1 MKSKFLK
8 CLSTGITA
16 AVLAASIIPIS
27 ASTAF
32 AAATED
38 CNNYY
43 NEYTLPTHDGISEEP
58 GQDETYY
65 AIFQIAKLQ
74 SYDEDTKF
82 ATYTLTND
90 VWKTD
95 KSSGNLFK
103 VDDQGRIMYSEGTGW
118 KLFDTSDFT
127 STDTT
132 VGENVP
138 INNDLMNIIDRAAD
152 KVRSQSD
159 IKGLTYNGEVK
170 GEMRYDDVEGK
181 EVPNPSD
188 WGTSIPMYKLGHESQ
203 VRLTNGLYLMISIG
217 PKLQTPNLISV
228 AEYSG
233 TPKQIPL
240 IDKGSNITIDKE
252 ITSVTNGTKSSN
264 GETAEVAVGSTV
276 EFTLTSVTPMY
287 DQAVTDAITAGGA
300 GLSIPTDYKDTGDE
314 GIINYVIYDDPSVG
328 LDIDFSE
335 NDPNGTKGIKIEIGD
350 TSKAANVGTW
360 IPITTESVET
370 RKLFSGFESL
380 NEILTVEPITFNSA
394 SFGNDYKALSSVS
407 NHRQHI
413 HGGKG
418 FKIVFTDKFVTTQAN
433 MNRAIKVTFTAKVND
448 QADTSLVD
456 GDPNTNS
463 MEADPSGGVVGFKI
477 PNEGIVQYDNQFLAE
492 TRSVSSYSNTV
503 ELHRVEI
510 AVNKINGDDDKV
522 LEGAGFTLC
531 NDDGT
536 REIVTEKTIGATG
549 YITFNE
555 LPAGTYTLK
564 ETTVPTGYKKI
575 EDIQFTISAGT
586 PDPEYS
592 GTYTFTV
599 NKPTGTE
606 FTTGTFSNRLYGT
619 VKNALNIKNY
629 KGQELPGTGGMGTVI
644 FTVVGAGIIVL
655 AGVLF
660 VVYMKKRRV
669 EEK

>member
-65 AIFQIAKLQ
+65 AIFQIAKLK
-74 SYDEDTKF
+74 SYDKDTEF
-82 ATYTLTND
+82 AAYTLTND

-103 VDDQGRIMYSEGTGW
+103 VDDQGRIMYNDGSSGW
-118 KLFDTSDFT
+118 QLFDKSDFT

-132 VGENVP
+132 LGENVP

-159 IKGLTYNGEVK
+159 IKGLTYTGEVK
-170 GEMRYDDVEGK
+170 GKMRYDDGEGR
-181 EVPNPSD
+181 EVSNPSD
-188 WGTSIPMYKLGHESQ
+188 WGERIQMYKLGHESQ

-233 TPKQIPL
+233 TPHQIPL

-252 ITSVTNGTKSSN
+252 ITKVTNGNKSGTNES
-264 GETAEVAVGSTV
+264 AEVAVGSEV
-276 EFTLTSVTPMY
+276 DFTLTSVTPMY
-287 DQAVTDAITAGGA
+287 DQAVTDAIAAGGT
-300 GLSIPTDYKDTGDE
+300 GLEIPDDCEDPGDN

-328 LDIDFSE
+328 LDIKFNND
-335 NDPNGTKGIKIEIGD
+335 DPNGTKGIKIEIGD
-350 TSKAANVGTW
+350 TSKASSVKDWTA
-360 IPITTESVET
+360 ITTENVET
-370 RKLFSGFESL
+370 KRLFSGFESL
-380 NEILTVEPITFNSA
+380 EEILTVEPITFDSG
-394 SFGNDYKALSSVS
+394 SFATDYKALSSVS

-413 HGGKG
+413 HGGNG
-418 FKIVFTDKFVTTQAN
+418 FKIVFTDKFITTQAN
-433 MNRAIKVTFTAKVND
+433 MNRAIRVTFTATVNAN
-448 QADTSLVD
+448 ADKSLVD
-456 GDPNTNS
+456 GDPHEDE
-463 MEADPSGGVVGFKI
+463 MKEGIKGFEI

-492 TRSVSSYSNTV
+492 KRSVSSYSHTV

-510 AVNKINGDDDKV
+510 AINKINGDNPTEKV
-522 LEGAGFTLC
+522 EGAGFTLY
-531 NDDGT
+531 DAAG
-536 REIVTEKTIGATG
+536 EHEVVSEKIIGSNG

-564 ETTVPTGYKKI
+564 ETKVPGGYKEI
-575 EDIQFTISAGT
+575 ENIQFTISVDA
-586 PDPEYS
+586 PDPEYD
-592 GTYTFTV
+592 GVYTLTV
-599 NKPTGTE
+599 NTPTGTR
-606 FTTGTFSNRLYGT
+606 FTTGEFSDDLYGT
-619 VKNALNIKNY
+619 VQNALNIKNY
-629 KGQELPGTGGMGTVI
+629 KGQTLPGTGGMGTVI